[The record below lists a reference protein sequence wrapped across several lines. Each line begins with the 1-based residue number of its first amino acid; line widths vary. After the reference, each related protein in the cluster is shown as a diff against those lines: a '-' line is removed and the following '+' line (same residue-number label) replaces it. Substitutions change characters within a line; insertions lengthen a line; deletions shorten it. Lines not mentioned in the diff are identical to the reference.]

1 MKLEHAMDNEFELV
15 FVVGYQNFLKVSYI
29 GKFIIIYFVLYGEL
43 FSSILYLDKLLN
55 EIMIR
60 FRDQYKNELE
70 SGLISNLGASFDG
83 FDRHYSAILKR
94 VETESKNES
103 KNKKPGTFEESAKSK
118 KTVEGSGLIEKKE
131 WKEEREK
138 REGKKEISAE
148 EIEENKKA
156 LAKKF
161 GKVIQRNDFDDG
173 KISHFRRKTH
183 LPRQRSM
190 AKKKRKPNKPV
201 TGI

>member
-1 MKLEHAMDNEFELV
+1 
-15 FVVGYQNFLKVSYI
+15 
-29 GKFIIIYFVLYGEL
+29 
-43 FSSILYLDKLLN
+43 
-55 EIMIR
+55 MIR

-83 FDRHYSAILKR
+83 FERHYAAILKR

-161 GKVIQRNDFDDG
+161 GKVTLKSNFVYL
-173 KISHFRRKTH
+173 F
-183 LPRQRSM
+183 M
-190 AKKKRKPNKPV
+190 V
-201 TGI
+201 F

>member
-1 MKLEHAMDNEFELV
+1 MGNLQEAINEFIRYSIIDKNSGVFHHNKMKLEHAMDNEFELV
-15 FVVGYQNFLKVSYI
+15 FVVGYQNFLQISYI
-29 GKFIIIYFVLYGEL
+29 
-43 FSSILYLDKLLN
+43 DKLLN

-83 FDRHYSAILKR
+83 FERHYAAILKR

-103 KNKKPGTFEESAKSK
+103 KNKKPVTFEDSAKSK

-156 LAKKF
+156 LAKKIWK
-161 GKVIQRNDFDDG
+161 GEKL
-173 KISHFRRKTH
+173 TY
-183 LPRQRSM
+183 P
-190 AKKKRKPNKPV
+190 AKGQWQKRKENQTSP
-201 TGI
+201 

>member
-1 MKLEHAMDNEFELV
+1 
-15 FVVGYQNFLKVSYI
+15 
-29 GKFIIIYFVLYGEL
+29 
-43 FSSILYLDKLLN
+43 
-55 EIMIR
+55 MIR

-83 FDRHYSAILKR
+83 FERHYAAILKR

-161 GKVIQRNDFDDG
+161 GKVKLKGNFVRIFMVFQAKNSPTSPKVNGKKEKKTKQARHWDLEGKKNDKVLDYSEKQSKPTEKEE
-173 KISHFRRKTH
+173 KITSTTVSILLF
-183 LPRQRSM
+183 
-190 AKKKRKPNKPV
+190 
-201 TGI
+201 